1 MLVKAIDFDHT
12 GTGTGDSFIIYN
24 LNCTYDP
31 LSKSLNRGVT
41 ISLQAYYL
49 HSSGLIHFIAND
61 IPHYAGSGTTILEVE
76 KTSPACS

>member
-31 LSKSLNRGVT
+31 LSKNLNRGVT
-41 ISLQAYYL
+41 SYKFTSLLFALKWVDTL
-49 HSSGLIHFIAND
+49 HC
-61 IPHYAGSGTTILEVE
+61 
-76 KTSPACS
+76 K